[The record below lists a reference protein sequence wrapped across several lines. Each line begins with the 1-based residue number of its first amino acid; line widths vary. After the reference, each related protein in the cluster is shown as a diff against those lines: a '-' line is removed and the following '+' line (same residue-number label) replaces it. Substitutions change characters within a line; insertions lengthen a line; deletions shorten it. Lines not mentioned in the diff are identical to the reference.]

1 VTLRYDARSG
11 EVTLHEGGLPLADPF
26 CTGKVPP
33 GTRFDEIRIGAS
45 AGAALAVNSLHIRTR
60 AD

>member
-1 VTLRYDARSG
+1 MRAACRW
-11 EVTLHEGGLPLADPF
+11 PMPF
-26 CTGKVPP
+26 CAGKLPP

-60 AD
+60 VGLRGCRETVLIV